1 MNNIFSLDRVDNKQS
16 IERWL
21 DDTIWTDQFAQIIN
35 SLSQTDTTIPSL
47 FQDHYQIRFLKY
59 KIAEIMDKINYL
71 LTQYESGIIII
82 GFCNMMIMINF
93 LIFLCLENIQH
104 FEMRIRRHEYELRI
118 YKTINLLNLRTN
130 QKQIVA
136 NSKPAISLTTTRMP
150 TTSPTIPQM
159 PTTMPFTTQMPTTM
173 PFTTRQ
179 MPTTMPFT
187 TQMPTTMPITTR
199 QMPTTMPITTRQMPA
214 TMPSTTQMPTTMQ
227 STTQM
232 HTTMPST
239 TQMPTILPSTTQMP
253 TTLLTTTQM
262 PTTMPSTTQMPTT
275 MPSTTQMPT
284 TMPSTTQMPTTMP
297 STTQMPTILMA
308 SNSTLILTTIQ
319 ESSPLLRQESRILFV
334 HIITTPKPIRI
345 PRTRSTSAPRKKQKP
360 IMVS

>member
-1 MNNIFSLDRVDNKQS
+1 VFELNVGYEMNNIFSLDRVDNKQS

-82 GFCNMMIMINF
+82 GFCDMMIMINF

-118 YKTINLLNLRTN
+118 YKTIDLLDLRTN

-179 MPTTMPFT
+179 MP
-187 TQMPTTMPITTR
+187 
-199 QMPTTMPITTRQMPA
+199 A

-239 TQMPTILPSTTQMP
+239 TQMPTILLTTTQMP
-253 TTLLTTTQM
+253 TTMPSTTQM

>member
-136 NSKPAISLTTTRMP
+136 NSKPAISLTTT
-150 TTSPTIPQM
+150 
-159 PTTMPFTTQMPTTM
+159 
-173 PFTTRQ
+173 
-179 MPTTMPFT
+179 
-187 TQMPTTMPITTR
+187 MPITTR

-239 TQMPTILPSTTQMP
+239 TQMPTIL
-253 TTLLTTTQM
+253 LTTTQM

-297 STTQMPTILMA
+297 STTQMPTTMP
-308 SNSTLILTTIQ
+308 STTQMPTI
-319 ESSPLLRQESRILFV
+319 
-334 HIITTPKPIRI
+334 
-345 PRTRSTSAPRKKQKP
+345 
-360 IMVS
+360 

>member
-179 MPTTMPFT
+179 MPATMPFTTRQMPTTMQST
-187 TQMPTTMPITTR
+187 TQMPTTMP
-199 QMPTTMPITTRQMPA
+199 
-214 TMPSTTQMPTTMQ
+214 

-239 TQMPTILPSTTQMP
+239 TQMPTTMPS
-253 TTLLTTTQM
+253 TTQM